1 MHIICTHFGSLP
13 SITET
18 IDLIMNSLP
27 TLDDDGMNT
36 GPVWFPSTACAREL

>member
-18 IDLIMNSLP
+18 IDLKNSLP